1 MAGDLTFT
9 AASVRPLIP
18 SNVVQCTAD
27 AASMTPGQLVYK
39 KSDGD
44 VALADANGADSVEAY
59 GLIIAIQGGKSAT
72 AVGDVVSVAL
82 TGSRVAGFS
91 SLTPGARG
99 YVSETA
105 GDITDTAPTGAG
117 TWTKSVGFAESAT
130 VFFLDIGNEAASSN
144 E

>member
-1 MAGDLTFT
+1 MADLTFT

-18 SNVVQCTAD
+18 SNVVKHTAD
-27 AASMTPGQLVYK
+27 AASMTPGHLVYL

-44 VALADANGADSVEAY
+44 VALADANAAASVEAY
-59 GLIIAIQGGKSAT
+59 GIIVAIEGGKSST
-72 AVGDVVSVAL
+72 AIGDVVSVAL
-82 TGSRVAGFS
+82 SGSRVAGFS

-105 GDITDTAPTGAG
+105 GDIADAAPSGAG

-130 VFFLDIGNEAASSN
+130 VFYLDIGNEPASSN
-144 E
+144 S